1 MRLSQN
7 GLVEISNSGMSDIF
21 RDALKK
27 SDTVIG
33 SYDEYHWLYNLTL
46 IGKGFSGFEDTNVA
60 TASDGY
66 LTISFDENAK
76 GWTSFK
82 SFKQEGGVTLNNI
95 YYTFNEGRLWQHND
109 ESVNRNSFYGAAS
122 ADSYIEP
129 ILNDSP
135 SLVKTFNNI
144 SYEGTSGWE
153 LDFLKT
159 DLNIYGV
166 ENTLENFNLITLQIG
181 GSANNSVVSGEN
193 SIYAKQND
201 IVEWII
207 EVKPKNPDFA
217 FNSASD
223 ITMTGDPGLSIT
235 SPSIVIDNKL
245 IFKVN
250 YTAGTTS
257 EIKTVTISGT
267 GASLVYLS
275 LIHI

>member
-7 GLVEISNSGMSDIF
+7 GLAEISNSGMSDIF

-33 SYDEYHWLYNLTL
+33 SYDEYHGLYNLTL

-82 SFKQEGGVTLNNI
+82 SFQQEGGISLNNI
-95 YYTFNEGRLWQHND
+95 YYTFNGGRLWQHND
-109 ESVNRNSFYGAAS
+109 ESVNRNSFYGATS

-129 ILNDSP
+129 ILNDGP
-135 SLVKTFNNI
+135 SSIKTFNNI

-159 DLNIYGV
+159 DLDFYGT
-166 ENTLENFNLITLQIG
+166 ESTLE
-181 GSANNSVVSGEN
+181 
-193 SIYAKQND
+193 
-201 IVEWII
+201 
-207 EVKPKNPDFA
+207 DF
-217 FNSASD
+217 
-223 ITMTGDPGLSIT
+223 
-235 SPSIVIDNKL
+235 
-245 IFKVN
+245 
-250 YTAGTTS
+250 
-257 EIKTVTISGT
+257 
-267 GASLVYLS
+267 LS